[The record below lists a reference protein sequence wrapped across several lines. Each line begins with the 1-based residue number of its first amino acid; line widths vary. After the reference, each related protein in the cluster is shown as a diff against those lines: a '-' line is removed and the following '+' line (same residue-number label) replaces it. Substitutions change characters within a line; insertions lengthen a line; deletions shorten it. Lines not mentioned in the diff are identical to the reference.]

1 MSGAPTS
8 NGGRAPDRGGGESA
22 AVEALEKLLT
32 ISRRLGESSDL
43 PDVLSIIIDALRDLL
58 HADRAT
64 VFTYDSQTHELVIH
78 VAHGIGGAGQVIRI
92 PAARGIAGAAAES
105 REIVNIPDAYADE
118 RFDRSVDQR
127 TGYRTRSILAVPLV
141 DHEGSL
147 VGVAQVLNK
156 ASGAFDGRDEWLARG
171 IAAQAA
177 VALRRA
183 ALIEDHLARAKL
195 EEEMV
200 VARTIQ
206 QGSFPTAL
214 PKVDGY
220 EIAARST
227 PAEDCGGDAYDCI
240 GLDDS
245 GVVEQGEASDRVMFL
260 LADATGHGVGPA
272 LSSMQARGMTRLGA
286 RLRTGLLDTARE
298 VNNQLCQDLPSGRFV
313 TAWLG
318 LLDRRTNS
326 VESFSAG
333 QGPLFVYRYAEDRFE
348 PIDTDAP
355 PFGVIS
361 FGFPCEQ
368 SQTVTLNPRDLLVVL
383 TDGYYEA
390 MSPDG
395 TQWGDP
401 AVLDVVRTLRDRPCS
416 EILDALDAGALAFS
430 QRPST
435 ADDRTAVIVR
445 RLA

>member
-1 MSGAPTS
+1 MSAQRTGHGTVPQPA
-8 NGGRAPDRGGGESA
+8 SA
-22 AVEALEKLLT
+22 ELSAIAALEKLLA

-43 PDVLSIIIDALRDLL
+43 SQVLSIIIDALRDLL
-58 HADRAT
+58 TADRAS
-64 VFTYDSQTHELVIH
+64 VFTYDAATHELVIH
-78 VAHGIGGAGQVIRI
+78 VAHGIGGGGQVIRI
-92 PAARGIAGAAAES
+92 PANRGIAGAAAES
-105 REIVNIPDAYADE
+105 REIVNIPDAYADA

-127 TGYRTRSILAVPLV
+127 TGYRTTSVLAVPLM
-141 DHEGSL
+141 DHEGAL

-156 ASGAFDGRDEWLARG
+156 ASGPFDGRDEWLARG

-195 EEEMV
+195 EEEMN

-214 PKVDGY
+214 PQVDGY

-240 GLDDS
+240 GIDDS
-245 GVVEQGEASDRVMFL
+245 GVVAQGAAAARVMFL

-272 LSSMQARGMTRLGA
+272 LSSMQARGMARVGA

-318 LLDRRTNS
+318 LLDGRTHS

-355 PFGVIS
+355 PFGVID

-368 SQTVTLNPRDLLVVL
+368 SQRITLSPRDLLLVL

-416 EILDALDAGALAFS
+416 EILDALDAGALSFS
-430 QRPST
+430 QAPST

>member
-1 MSGAPTS
+1 MSEQQPAQGSATDA
-8 NGGRAPDRGGGESA
+8 GSA
-22 AVEALEKLLT
+22 AVAALEKLLT

-64 VFTYDSQTHELVIH
+64 VFTYDAQTTELVIH

-92 PAARGIAGAAAES
+92 PANRGIAGAAAES
-105 REIVNIPDAYADE
+105 RAIVNIPDAYADE

-195 EEEMV
+195 EEEMN

-214 PKVDGY
+214 PQVDGY

-227 PAEDCGGDAYDCI
+227 PADDCGGDAYDCI

-245 GVVEQGEASDRVMFL
+245 GVVEQGEAADRVMFL

-272 LSSMQARGMTRLGA
+272 LSSMQARGMTRVGA

-318 LLDRRTNS
+318 LLDRRTHA

-368 SQTVTLNPRDLLVVL
+368 SQTVTLSPRDLLVVL

-401 AVLDVVRTLRDRPCS
+401 AVLDVVRTLRDRPCA

-430 QRPST
+430 QTPST

>member
-1 MSGAPTS
+1 MSGTPTS
-8 NGGRAPDRGGGESA
+8 SGGPAPDRGGAESA
-22 AVEALEKLLT
+22 AVEALEKLLS

-105 REIVNIPDAYADE
+105 REIVNIADAYADD

-127 TGYRTRSILAVPLV
+127 TGYRTRSILAVPLL

-195 EEEMV
+195 EEEMI

-214 PKVDGY
+214 PNVDGY

-227 PAEDCGGDAYDCI
+227 PADDCGGDAYDCI

-245 GVVEQGEASDRVMFL
+245 GVVEQGEASDRALFL

-318 LLDRRTNS
+318 VLDRRTHS

-355 PFGVIS
+355 PFGVIA
-361 FGFPCEQ
+361 FGFPCSQ
-368 SQTVTLNPRDLLVVL
+368 SQVLTLNPRDLLVVL

-390 MSPDG
+390 MCPDG
-395 TQWGDP
+395 TQWGDA

-430 QRPST
+430 QAPST

>member
-1 MSGAPTS
+1 MSEQRMGHGS
-8 NGGRAPDRGGGESA
+8 APDAGNAESA
-22 AVEALEKLLT
+22 AVAALEKLLA

-43 PDVLSIIIDALRDLL
+43 PEVLSIIIDALRDLL

-64 VFTYDSQTHELVIH
+64 VFTYDPQTSELVIH
-78 VAHGIGGAGQVIRI
+78 VAHGIGGAGQEIRI
-92 PAARGIAGAAAES
+92 PANRGIAGAAAES
-105 REIVNIPDAYADE
+105 RAIVNIPDAYADE

-127 TGYRTRSILAVPLV
+127 TGYRTRSILAVPLM

-195 EEEMV
+195 EEELN

-206 QGSFPTAL
+206 QGSFPTSL
-214 PKVDGY
+214 PQVDGY

-227 PAEDCGGDAYDCI
+227 PADDCGGDAYDCI

-245 GVVEQGEASDRVMFL
+245 GVVEQGEAADRVMFL

-318 LLDRRTNS
+318 LLDRRMHA

-333 QGPLFVYRYAEDRFE
+333 QGPLFVYRYDEDRFE

-355 PFGVIS
+355 PLGVLS
-361 FGFPCEQ
+361 FGFPSEQ

-401 AVLDVVRTLRDRPCS
+401 AVLDVVRTLRDRPCA
-416 EILDALDAGALAFS
+416 EILDALDAGALSFS
-430 QRPST
+430 QAPST

>member
-1 MSGAPTS
+1 MAHPEAHTTASGAVTA
-8 NGGRAPDRGGGESA
+8 GTDDVA
-22 AVEALEKLLT
+22 ALEKLLA

-43 PDVLSIIIDALRDLL
+43 PGVLSVIIDALRDLL
-58 HADRAT
+58 KADRAT
-64 VFTYDSQTHELVIH
+64 VFTYDAQTSELVIH
-78 VAHGIGGAGQVIRI
+78 VAHGIGGGGQVIRI
-92 PAARGIAGAAAES
+92 PANRGIAGAAAES
-105 REIVNIPDAYADE
+105 RATVNIPDAYADD

-127 TGYRTRSILAVPLV
+127 TGYRTRSILAVPLI
-141 DHEGSL
+141 DHDGGL

-156 ASGAFDGRDEWLARG
+156 ATGTFDGRDEWLARG

-177 VALRRA
+177 GALRRA
-183 ALIEDHLARAKL
+183 TLIEDHIARAKL
-195 EEEMV
+195 EEEMH

-214 PKVDGY
+214 PAVAGY

-227 PAEDCGGDAYDCI
+227 PADDCGGDAYDCI

-245 GVVEQGEASDRVMFL
+245 GVVEQDAPADRVMFL

-286 RLRTGLLDTARE
+286 RLRTGLLNTARE

-318 LLDRRTNS
+318 LLDRHTHT

-333 QGPLFVYRYAEDRFE
+333 QGPLFVYRYDEDRFE
-348 PIDTDAP
+348 PVDTDAP

-361 FGFPCEQ
+361 CGFPCDQ

-401 AVLDVVRTLRDRPCS
+401 AVLEVVRTLRDRPCTQ
-416 EILDALDAGALAFS
+416 ILDALDAGALSFS
-430 QRPST
+430 QTPST

>member
-1 MSGAPTS
+1 MSDAGPAGHSGAADVPVS
-8 NGGRAPDRGGGESA
+8 DP
-22 AVEALEKLLT
+22 AVAALEKLLT

-64 VFTYDSQTHELVIH
+64 VFTYDAQTRELVIH

-92 PAARGIAGAAAES
+92 PTSRGIAGAAAES
-105 REIVNIPDAYADE
+105 RDIINIPDAYADE

-127 TGYRTRSILAVPLV
+127 TGYRTRSILAVPLL

-156 ASGAFDGRDEWLARG
+156 STGPFDGRDEWLARG

-195 EEEMV
+195 EEEMH

-214 PKVDGY
+214 PQLDGY
-220 EIAARST
+220 ELAARST
-227 PAEDCGGDAYDCI
+227 PADDCGGDAYDCI

-245 GVVEQGEASDRVMFL
+245 GVVEQGERADRAMFL

-286 RLRTGLLDTARE
+286 RLRTSLLDTARE

-318 LLDRRTNS
+318 ILDRRTHS

-355 PFGVIS
+355 PFGVIA
-361 FGFPCEQ
+361 FGFPCEA

-401 AVLDVVRTLRDRPCS
+401 AVLDVVRTLRDRPCT
-416 EILDALDAGALAFS
+416 EILDALDAGSLAFS
-430 QRPST
+430 QAPST
-435 ADDRTAVIVR
+435 ADDRTAIIVR
-445 RLA
+445 RLG

>member
-1 MSGAPTS
+1 MSLPRAASAGEAAPAGA
-8 NGGRAPDRGGGESA
+8 AEASA
-22 AVEALEKLLT
+22 VAALEKLLA

-43 PDVLSIIIDALRDLL
+43 PEVLSIIIDALRDLL
-58 HADRAT
+58 NADRAT
-64 VFTYDSQTHELVIH
+64 VFTYDAGTAELVIH
-78 VAHGIGGAGQVIRI
+78 VAHGLGGAGQVIRI
-92 PAARGIAGAAAES
+92 PSNRGIAGAAAES
-105 REIVNIPDAYADE
+105 RAIVNIPDAYADD
-118 RFDRSVDQR
+118 RFDRSVDVR
-127 TGYRTRSILAVPLV
+127 TGYRTRSILAVPLM

-156 ASGAFDGRDEWLARG
+156 ASGTFDGRDEWLARG

-183 ALIEDHLARAKL
+183 ALIEDHLERAKL
-195 EEEMV
+195 EEEMN

-214 PKVDGY
+214 PQVDGY

-240 GLDDS
+240 GLDDT
-245 GVVEQGEASDRVMFL
+245 GVTEQGAAADRVMFL

-286 RLRTGLLDTARE
+286 RLRSGLLDTARE

-318 LLDRRTNS
+318 ALDRRTHI

-333 QGPLFVYRYAEDRFE
+333 QGPLFVYRYDEDRFE

-355 PFGVIS
+355 PFGVID

-368 SQTVTLNPRDLLVVL
+368 SQYIALRPRDLLLVL

-395 TQWGDP
+395 RQWGDP
-401 AVLDVVRTLRDRPCS
+401 AVLEVVRSLRDRPCT

-430 QRPST
+430 EARST
-435 ADDRTAVIVR
+435 ADDRTAVILR

>member
-1 MSGAPTS
+1 MGAS
-8 NGGRAPDRGGGESA
+8 ESAAVAAGESA
-22 AVEALEKLLT
+22 AVAALEKLLT

-64 VFTYDSQTHELVIH
+64 VFTYDAQTVELVIH

-92 PAARGIAGAAAES
+92 PANRGIAGAAAES
-105 REIVNIPDAYADE
+105 RAIVNIPDAYSDE

-195 EEEMV
+195 EEEMN

-214 PKVDGY
+214 PQVDGY

-227 PAEDCGGDAYDCI
+227 PADDCGGDAYDCI

-245 GVVEQGEASDRVMFL
+245 GVVEQGEAADRVMFL

-272 LSSMQARGMTRLGA
+272 LSSMQARGMTRVGA

-318 LLDRRTNS
+318 LLDRRTHA

-368 SQTVTLNPRDLLVVL
+368 SQTVTLSPRDLLVVL

-395 TQWGDP
+395 TQWGAP
-401 AVLDVVRTLRDRPCS
+401 AVLDVVRTLRDRPCA

-430 QRPST
+430 QTPST

>member
-1 MSGAPTS
+1 MSVAPKGHGGVPGA
-8 NGGRAPDRGGGESA
+8 GGAESD
-22 AVEALEKLLT
+22 AVAALEKLLA

-43 PDVLSIIIDALRDLL
+43 PEVLSIIIDALRDLL
-58 HADRAT
+58 RADRAT
-64 VFTYDSQTHELVIH
+64 VFTYDAGTHELVIH

-92 PAARGIAGAAAES
+92 PANRGIAGSAAES
-105 REIVNIPDAYADE
+105 RTIVNIPDAYADD

-127 TGYRTRSILAVPLV
+127 TGYRTRSVLAVPLM

-156 ASGAFDGRDEWLARG
+156 SGGGFDGRDEWIARG

-195 EEEMV
+195 EEEMN

-214 PKVDGY
+214 PQVDGY

-227 PAEDCGGDAYDCI
+227 PADDCGGDAYDCI

-245 GVVEQGEASDRVMFL
+245 GVAEQGAPAERVMFL

-318 LLDRRTNS
+318 LLDRRTHS

-355 PFGVIS
+355 PFGVID
-361 FGFPCEQ
+361 FGFPCER
-368 SQTVTLNPRDLLVVL
+368 SQRISLEPRDLLVVL

-401 AVLDVVRTLRDRPCS
+401 AVLEVVRTLRDSPCS

-430 QRPST
+430 QSPST